1 MQIPNHIIIQKNL
14 EKLVKAYN
22 LSYPDMSRK
31 MSYDQG
37 NLHKFITGKRPI
49 GLKMLEKFAKFF
61 SVGSHELLNPKFEVV
76 SNKQVYINGK
86 DRTVHRLT
94 KE

>member
-1 MQIPNHIIIQKNL
+1 MQIPSHIIIQKNL

-22 LSYPDMSRK
+22 LSNSDMSRQ
-31 MSYDQG
+31 MSSDQA
-37 NLHKFITGKRPI
+37 NIYRYISGKRPI

-61 SVGSHELLNPKFEVV
+61 SVGTHELLNPKFEVI
-76 SNKQVYINGK
+76 SHKKVYINGE

>member
-14 EKLVKAYN
+14 EKLVKAYS
-22 LSYPDMSRK
+22 LRYSDMSRH
-31 MSYDQG
+31 MSCDQG
-37 NLHKFITGKRPI
+37 NLNKLITGKKPI

-61 SVGSHELLNPKFEVV
+61 SVSSHELLNPKFEVI
-76 SNKQVYINGK
+76 SHKQVYINGK

>member
-14 EKLVKAYN
+14 EKLVKAYS
-22 LSYPDMSRK
+22 LSYSDMSRH

-61 SVGSHELLNPKFEVV
+61 SVSSHELLNPNFNVIC
-76 SNKQVYINGK
+76 NKQIYINGK